1 MTLFNTNSKNGIVL
15 PTEEQLQQ
23 LSCAS
28 SYGKSLN
35 KQSLTHELLDCAI
48 KDAARFYDTLVELPF
63 IFNYDWRV
71 KSEQSIR
78 LKYAKGL
85 KSGLRFNTVFN
96 DLIGLRIKVQEY
108 PDSYPDYFRVVDMR
122 NGKKNYDGYRAVH
135 LYYKL
140 DNFHYQVEIQLWSDA
155 DYTFNDWSHT
165 YGYKTL
171 DNNSLALLRE
181 RCDSGELKTR
191 EDFRKAVIGYETK

>member
-1 MTLFNTNSKNGIVL
+1 M
-15 PTEEQLQQ
+15 
-23 LSCAS
+23 
-28 SYGKSLN
+28 
-35 KQSLTHELLDCAI
+35 
-48 KDAARFYDTLVELPF
+48 
-63 IFNYDWRV
+63 

-108 PDSYPDYFRVVDMR
+108 PHSYPDYFRVVDMR

-155 DYTFNDWSHT
+155 DYTFNDCSTRDGKKRFVCRNYYVGMNLNKSIQNAKINH
-165 YGYKTL
+165 
-171 DNNSLALLRE
+171 NNVILR
-181 RCDSGELKTR
+181 
-191 EDFRKAVIGYETK
+191 VNNI